1 MMATQTEVRSPV
13 AETLALLAAQ
23 SPYMKV
29 QSQTDSGTWL
39 TARELLGASAFLS
52 ACLDKVAAGYNSRD
66 LKIAGSFFLLRY
78 TWMVGVGVIGCYLA
92 ANRVP
97 CLTLDNVAFRF
108 GEDGYPAAVAFL
120 NPKCVLLPND
130 PRAHDPYC
138 QIVESPTAL
147 QAAARTS
154 LESYCAALITA
165 LRPHTPLN
173 ARTLWGLATD
183 RHAQIFLLACELLG
197 DPTRGAREVTA
208 LSAGNKSLFLPTTST
223 IEINLGD
230 HSHWM
235 VNASACCLSYK
246 LPGAHYCNTCPLLSI
261 EERMVRFRTSHA
273 HEADSAE

>member
-1 MMATQTEVRSPV
+1 MIATETATLAPV
-13 AETLALLAAQ
+13 AETLALLAAR
-23 SPYMKV
+23 SPYMTV

-39 TARELLGASAFLS
+39 TARELLGAPAFLS
-52 ACLDKVAAGYNSRD
+52 ACLDKVAATHESRD

-97 CLTLDNVAFRF
+97 CLTLDTVAFRF
-108 GEDGYPAAVAFL
+108 GADGYPSAVAFL
-120 NPKCVLLPND
+120 NPICAGLAND
-130 PRAHDPYC
+130 PRAPECH
-138 QIVESPTAL
+138 ILPTQSAL
-147 QAAARTS
+147 QEAVRTS

-197 DPTRGAREVTA
+197 DPTRGATEISA
-208 LSAGNKSLFLPTTST
+208 LVSGKNSLFSRHTSAL
-223 IEINLGD
+223 EVELGD

-246 LPGAHYCNTCPLLSI
+246 LSGGHYCNTCPLLSI
-261 EERMVRFRTSHA
+261 EERIARFREDH
-273 HEADSAE
+273 HNEQNNEQD

>member
-1 MMATQTEVRSPV
+1 MIVTDTITQSPIT
-13 AETLALLAAQ
+13 ETLALLAAQ

-29 QSQTDSGTWL
+29 QSQTDSGNWL
-39 TARELLGASAFLS
+39 TAREFMGASAFLS
-52 ACLDKVAAGYNSRD
+52 ACLDKVAATNNTTD

-78 TWMVGVGVIGCYLA
+78 TWMVGVGIIGCYLA

-97 CLTLDNVAFRF
+97 CLTLDTVAFRF

-120 NPKCVLLPND
+120 NPTCALLPTD
-130 PRAHDPYC
+130 PRISDP
-138 QIVESPTAL
+138 QSHIVANSTAL
-147 QAAARTS
+147 QDAVRTS

-197 DPTRGAREVTA
+197 DPGRGEQEISA
-208 LSAGNKSLFLPTTST
+208 LVSGKNTLFSPRTSAL
-223 IEINLGD
+223 EIDLGD
-230 HSHWM
+230 HRHWM

-246 LPGAHYCNTCPLLSI
+246 LSGGHYCTTCPLLSV
-261 EERMVRFRTSHA
+261 EERIARFHA
-273 HEADSAE
+273 DHSE